1 MSEHVKKFI
10 DDLSNGKNA
19 DAGEAFK
26 DALRAKVADGLDKQ
40 RVDIASRIFNDKS
53 TEAQDFSDPKPA
65 VTDPNPETD
74 VVIDTKGQE
83 VGFESNGNEQPKPED
98 EIQLDSPEDPGNEE
112 SQPTT

>member
-40 RVDIASRIFNDKS
+40 RLDVESKIFNGV
-53 TEAQDFSDPKPA
+53 EAQPFSDPKPA

-74 VVIDTKGQE
+74 VMIDTQGQE
-83 VGFESNGNEQPKPED
+83 IEITDNGNEQPKPES
-98 EIQLDSPEDPGNEE
+98 EIPEVPANDE

>member
-26 DALRAKVADGLDKQ
+26 DALRAKVADGLDKA
-40 RVDIASRIFNDKS
+40 RVDIASKIFNGV
-53 TEAQDFSDPKPA
+53 EPQPFSDPKPA

-74 VVIDTKGQE
+74 VVIDTQGKE
-83 VGFESNGNEQPKPED
+83 VAFE
-98 EIQLDSPEDPGNEE
+98 
-112 SQPTT
+112 PTVMNNQHLKLKYQRRQ

>member
-40 RVDIASRIFNDKS
+40 RVDIASKIFNGV
-53 TEAQDFSDPKPA
+53 EAQPHSDPKPA

-74 VVIDTKGQE
+74 VVIDTQGQE
-83 VGFESNGNEQPKPED
+83 V
-98 EIQLDSPEDPGNEE
+98 EI
-112 SQPTT
+112 